1 MGAGDDHE
9 IDDLA
14 SFAERLLAVID
25 EGRRTA
31 TYKLAV
37 LLALMDCCAEGA
49 SPAGLAPT
57 GIPTRVIARHV
68 ARLYWPQLRPFPTE
82 TGPVALRQITN
93 KSSTILHWLR
103 TAFDALPYV
112 PTWEAAEATLPAD
125 HVDQVL
131 DVVEL
136 TVARYPLV
144 RLQTVDG
151 VSRPFIYDISWENL

>member
-1 MGAGDDHE
+1 MSDGPGDNDEAHG
-9 IDDLA
+9 LA

-57 GIPTRVIARHV
+57 AMPTRVIARHV

-82 TGPVALRQITN
+82 AGPVALRQITN
-93 KSSTILHWLR
+93 RSSTILHSLR

-112 PTWEAAEATLPAD
+112 PAWETAESTLPAD

-131 DVVEL
+131 DVVEF
-136 TVARYPLV
+136 TRGPLSTGPPANRRWSLAAV
-144 RLQTVDG
+144 HL
-151 VSRPFIYDISWENL
+151 